1 VLQDVLANLDDLAS
15 LLHEGA
21 ALAVELGGPAPAIEE
36 RRAELLLQVPD
47 LEADGRLGQPDRVRR
62 RGKASIVVD
71 RDQGS
76 QLAQFHVS
84 SRHCRRKMLVSIR
97 PET

>member
-1 VLQDVLANLDDLAS
+1 LQDVLANLDDLAS

-62 RGKASIVVD
+62 RGKASIVVGWRSSMSRPATAD
-71 RDQGS
+71 ARCWF
-76 QLAQFHVS
+76 QFDPKLEYS
-84 SRHCRRKMLVSIR
+84 
-97 PET
+97 